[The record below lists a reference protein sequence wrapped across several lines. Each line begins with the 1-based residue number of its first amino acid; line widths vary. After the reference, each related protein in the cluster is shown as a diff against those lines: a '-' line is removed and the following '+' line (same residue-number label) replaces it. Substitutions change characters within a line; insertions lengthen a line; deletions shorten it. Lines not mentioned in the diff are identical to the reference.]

1 MRMLVIVFWVLLVV
15 VGLFKLRVYLES
27 QMPPEMLA
35 VSKNSEAP
43 RSDSTAPRE
52 FDDFLLRLIRTWDYE
67 AFQSAVDPSLRG
79 IIPQDGLKTLFQGL
93 AYRLGPLVYYK
104 GSQPAEESLRNPA
117 AGRQIMRAE
126 AIFMKGEAVLEVEI
140 LKKESRLFIRSFAVD
155 SAALQGVEAAAQ
167 EAYQSG
173 RMNAALFRQKIAS

>member
-1 MRMLVIVFWVLLVV
+1 MRMLVIVFWVLLVIM
-15 VGLFKLRVYLES
+15 GLFKLRVYLEA
-27 QMPPEMLA
+27 QMPPVMLA
-35 VSKNSEAP
+35 VSKNGETFGA
-43 RSDSTAPRE
+43 DSTAPRE
-52 FDDFLLRLIRTWDYE
+52 FDDFLLRLVRTWDYE

-79 IIPQDGLKTLFQGL
+79 NIPQDGLKTLFQGL

-104 GSQPAEESLRNPA
+104 GSQPAEESLRNPVS
-117 AGRQIMRAE
+117 GPQIMRAE
-126 AIFMKGEAVLEVEI
+126 AVFMKGEAVLEVGI
-140 LKKESRLFIRSFAVD
+140 LKKDNRLIIRSFAVD

>member
-1 MRMLVIVFWVLLVV
+1 MRMVVIVFWVLLVIA
-15 VGLFKLRVYLES
+15 GLFKLRVYLEA

-35 VSKNSEAP
+35 VSKSVEPSAAEHL
-43 RSDSTAPRE
+43 APRE
-52 FDDFLLRLIRTWDYE
+52 FDVFLLRLIRTWDYE
-67 AFQSAVDPSLRG
+67 VFQDAVDPSLRQS
-79 IIPQDGLKTLFQGL
+79 IPQDGLKTLFQGL

-104 GSQPAEESLRNPA
+104 GSQPAEESPGSPA
-117 AGRQIMRAE
+117 SGRRIMRAE

-140 LKKESRLFIRSFAVD
+140 LEKENMFFIRSFAVD

-173 RMNAALFRQKIAS
+173 RMNAALFRQRIAS

>member
-1 MRMLVIVFWVLLVV
+1 MLLIVFWALIVV
-15 VGLFKLRVYLES
+15 AGLFKLRVYLES

-35 VSKNSEAP
+35 VSKNAEPP

-67 AFQSAVDPSLRG
+67 EFQEAVDPSLRAG
-79 IIPQDGLKTLFQGL
+79 IPYDGLKTLFQGL

-104 GSQPAEESLRNPA
+104 GSQPAEESLKNPA
-117 AGRQIMRAE
+117 SGRQIMRAE
-126 AIFMKGEAVLEVEI
+126 AVFMKGEAVLEVEI
-140 LKKESRLFIRSFAVD
+140 LKMQNRLFIRSFSVD
-155 SAALQGVEAAAQ
+155 STALQGVEAAAQ